1 MKRLGSLLLL
11 AFAVTL
17 FGHAFAQTAPSYPP
31 PPDNNWAYG
40 PQNNNWNPSWNQ
52 RPDPRSGACFY
63 TKPSYSGN
71 HFCIRS
77 GDRLPALPGHFGD
90 HVSSIQVFGN
100 ARVRLFNDSN
110 YKNGSVVLDHSV
122 DNLAD
127 VAFRGGH
134 TWNKRV
140 SSVIVF

>member
-1 MKRLGSLLLL
+1 MKRLASLLIL
-11 AFAVTL
+11 AFSVTV
-17 FGHAFAQTAPSYPP
+17 FAQTAPSYPP

-40 PQNNNWNPSWNQ
+40 PQDNNWDPSWNQ
-52 RPDPRSGACFY
+52 RPDPRSGVCFY
-63 TKPSYSGN
+63 THSSYSGN
-71 HFCIRS
+71 HFCVRV
-77 GDRLPALPGHFGD
+77 GDRLPALPSHFGD
-90 HVSSIQVFGN
+90 HVSSIQLFGN

-127 VAFRGGH
+127 VPFRGGH

-140 SSVIVF
+140 SSIIVF